1 MSTPT
6 TKATVS
12 APRRGRFP
20 RLRDFRVRSKLGL
33 ILAVPITAIITLSAI
48 SLVDASQREGVA
60 DNVNSLAR
68 LSGNASDLVHH
79 LQSERTAAVNLLAG
93 LSDVPSYVAQHNG
106 TDVAVND
113 YKNVRNSLTGVG
125 AAVDGKLKPIDDS
138 LGRLKDLRQEVAPP
152 PKETA
157 GKSIDRISLGAAV
170 FRYDVLID
178 NLLGFRDTVWQTS
191 DDPGVTDEVRA
202 SAAFSRAKEYAAQE
216 QTVVLGFGT
225 KASPAQFR
233 AYQIATAGQQEALRE
248 FYNAATPSQRMVVET
263 LVRGPAVQDV
273 ERMESQINE
282 AMSVSDRPVAPGD
295 WVRATVGK
303 LEQMRAAESQ
313 LDDLAAAS
321 ATDALNTV
329 RRQVIT
335 ESALVLATL
344 LLAVVLTLVVARSM
358 VRSLRQL
365 REAAIGVAYEG
376 LPKAVA
382 RLRDPEVAG
391 EANPET
397 IAAQLD
403 DPLPVR
409 GRDEFGQVAQAFN
422 VVHREAV
429 RIAAE
434 QAVLRANVST
444 MFVNLARRSQI
455 LVDRLIGHLDRLE
468 KGEEDPDRLAALFQL
483 DHLATRMRR
492 NDENLLVLAGADS
505 TRIQRDPAPL
515 GDVLRAA
522 QSEVEHY
529 TRIEFGV
536 IERDIEIAPHAVN
549 DLVHLVAELFDNAT
563 AFSPPDTAV
572 VVDARRVGERAILQV
587 EDRGIGISA
596 EQLASLNDR
605 LANPPMVDVAV
616 SRMMG
621 LVVVARLGN
630 RHAVRVEL
638 QPARERGIIAQV
650 LLPAE
655 VLAGG
660 RGNTRNT
667 QSALPPTAAP
677 LALDS
682 APARANTGS
691 MFATNAA
698 PAPTPGA
705 NGTPVNGATIA
716 AALAGGRTEL
726 PGRDT
731 GGFATTPPP
740 SGPPQGGAARPVPAW
755 HDLTGAGPAI
765 EDRPA
770 AAPVPAPAGEIDQ
783 TTGRLPVRRPGATVD
798 ASGEFPAVQ
807 SPTTALPTVSP
818 AVGALV
824 PASRPGVPSDDIVE
838 AEIVE
843 DEPVAKGIPRQLP
856 SSPEVPPPADQPTG
870 LLGLV
875 APPVPPTV
883 SPYAPSA
890 PPGQNRPDVTFEM
903 PTVDPAEAPPTFS
916 GFEPKPAQGDV
927 PADPPRQV
935 SGSTDSAVTGMLP
948 TVAAP
953 GPRTGGHPVVP
964 APDQAT
970 GAMPVVRPGRHSG
983 AFPTVP
989 APTDV
994 PGASTGTAA
1003 RAAEQAQPG
1012 QVSSGSA
1019 QSGAAQAGQ
1028 AQSGAA
1034 QNGAAQTGSGPAA
1047 SGQPGSTDS
1056 PGGPV
1061 VAGFSPGQSQSG
1073 SFPTQAQPGTAPGQ
1087 AQSGSAPGQS
1097 QSGSFPAQGQTGSFP
1112 AQTPAGASAQQG
1124 STPAAETSTQAAAS
1138 SAPADTEPLKASEPT
1153 TAGAQG
1159 VTDTGAPAAATP
1171 TAGSDP
1177 AAQPQAAPA
1186 TPATPADALS
1196 AALPVEDDAEELLI
1210 FREMESA
1217 WFTTGHDVPELHSEP
1232 EPWSFGADTPG
1243 AESTPSDAEAVT
1255 SGPDPATV
1263 VAPLSVQE
1271 APVVAEHTPP
1281 PTRISTPVETSAP
1294 VPTPAPRRVSPAPPP
1309 SADERWQTAADRGWQ
1324 AASAASAPATGGTT
1338 GTGLPRRVPMAQL
1351 VPGGVAA
1358 GSNVTDKRNPEA
1370 VRGLLSA
1377 YHRGVQRGRQRPGGE
1392 GDAPAPGDEPGQQKT
1407 TTPQHTQ
1414 NGPSKEQKA

>member
-1 MSTPT
+1 M
-6 TKATVS
+6 
-12 APRRGRFP
+12 
-20 RLRDFRVRSKLGL
+20 RSKLGL
-33 ILAVPITAIITLSAI
+33 ILAVPITAIITLSTI
-48 SLVDASQREGVA
+48 SLVDASQRASVA

-93 LSDVPSYVAQHNG
+93 LSDVPSYTAQHNG
-106 TDVAVND
+106 TDVAVSD
-113 YKNVRNSLTGVG
+113 YKLVRNSLGSTGDS
-125 AAVDGKLKPIDDS
+125 VDSKLKPIDDS
-138 LGRLKDLRQEVAPP
+138 LGRLKDLRNEVAPP

-191 DDPGVTDEVRA
+191 DDPNVTDEVRA
-202 SAAFSRAKEYAAQE
+202 AAAFSRAKEYAAQE
-216 QTVVLGFGT
+216 QTVVLGFGQ

-248 FYNAATPSQRMVVET
+248 FYNAATPSQRMVVEN

-282 AMSVSDRPVAPGD
+282 AMSISDRPVAPGD

-303 LEQMRAAESQ
+303 LEQMRAAESR
-313 LDDLAAAS
+313 LDELAAEGAKS
-321 ATDALNTV
+321 ALNTV
-329 RRQVIT
+329 NRQVIT

-667 QSALPPTAAP
+667 QTALPPTAAP

-682 APARANTGS
+682 APARTNTGS
-691 MFATNAA
+691 MFATNSA

-726 PGRDT
+726 PARDT

-740 SGPPQGGAARPVPAW
+740 AGPPPGGAARPAPAW
-755 HDLTGAGPAI
+755 HDLTGAGPAT

-770 AAPVPAPAGEIDQ
+770 TGAPAAPAPAGDVDQ

-818 AVGALV
+818 ATGALA
-824 PASRPGVPSDDIVE
+824 PLSRPGVPGDDIVE

-903 PTVDPAEAPPTFS
+903 PTVDPAEVADAPTFS
-916 GFEPKPAQGDV
+916 GFEPRPVQ
-927 PADPPRQV
+927 ADPPRQV
-935 SGSTDSAVTGMLP
+935 SGTTEQQAADSSVTGMLP
-948 TVAAP
+948 TVAP
-953 GPRTGGHPVVP
+953 GPRTGAQPVVP
-964 APDQAT
+964 APDQVT

-983 AFPTVP
+983 EFPIVP
-989 APTDV
+989 APTDAAAAQA
-994 PGASTGTAA
+994 GATAQASSPAQDPTPAGSAQAAATGAQTGVVAGSDPAGAAAPSATAGA
-1003 RAAEQAQPG
+1003 GSPQAQPG
-1012 QVSSGSA
+1012 SPQTQTGSFRTQSGSSQSQTGSFQV
-1019 QSGAAQAGQ
+1019 QSGAAQA
-1028 AQSGAA
+1028 AA
-1034 QNGAAQTGSGPAA
+1034 
-1047 SGQPGSTDS
+1047 GST
-1056 PGGPV
+1056 P
-1061 VAGFSPGQSQSG
+1061 
-1073 SFPTQAQPGTAPGQ
+1073 
-1087 AQSGSAPGQS
+1087 AQSGSALAH
-1097 QSGSFPAQGQTGSFP
+1097 SGSAPTPADSATAGPAQAGSGPAEASASADTGSTRAPVGTDP
-1112 AQTPAGASAQQG
+1112 AQA
-1124 STPAAETSTQAAAS
+1124 
-1138 SAPADTEPLKASEPT
+1138 
-1153 TAGAQG
+1153 TAGADTTAATGTQDDRTHG
-1159 VTDTGAPAAATP
+1159 GTQDTGAQAVTPSTPSATL
-1171 TAGSDP
+1171 
-1177 AAQPQAAPA
+1177 
-1186 TPATPADALS
+1186 TPADALS
-1196 AALPVEDDAEELLI
+1196 AALPAEDDGEELLI

-1232 EPWSFGADTPG
+1232 EPWSFGADVPA
-1243 AESTPSDAEAVT
+1243 AESTSSDAGAVT
-1255 SGPDPATV
+1255 SEPDPATV

-1281 PTRISTPVETSAP
+1281 PTRISTPAETPA
-1294 VPTPAPRRVSPAPPP
+1294 PAPRRVSPAPPP

-1324 AASAASAPATGGTT
+1324 AASAASAPVVGGTT

-1392 GDAPAPGDEPGQQKT
+1392 GDAPAPGDEAGQPKT

>member
-1 MSTPT
+1 M
-6 TKATVS
+6 
-12 APRRGRFP
+12 
-20 RLRDFRVRSKLGL
+20 RSKLGL
-33 ILAVPITAIITLSAI
+33 ILAVPITAIVTLSAI
-48 SLVDASQREGVA
+48 SLIDAGQRAVVA
-60 DNVNSLAR
+60 DNVNSLAK
-68 LSGNASDLVHH
+68 LSADASELVHH

-93 LSDVPSYVAQHNG
+93 LSDVPSYTAQHNG
-106 TDVAVND
+106 TDVAVD
-113 YKNVRNSLTGVG
+113 AYKSSRNGLTDLSP
-125 AAVDGKLKPIDDS
+125 AVTDKLKPIDDS
-138 LGRLKDLRQEVAPP
+138 LAKLKDLRGEVT
-152 PKETA
+152 KER
-157 GKSIDRISLGAAV
+157 GVDRLSLGAAV
-170 FRYDVLID
+170 FRYDVLVD
-178 NLLGFRDTVWQTS
+178 NLLAYRDTVWQSS
-191 DDPGVTDEVRA
+191 DDANVTDEVRA
-202 SAAFSRAKEYAAQE
+202 ASAFSRAKEYAAQE
-216 QTVVLGFGT
+216 QTIVLGFGG

-248 FYNAATPSQRMVVET
+248 FYNAATPSQRMVVES
-263 LVRGPAVQDV
+263 LVKGPAVQDV
-273 ERMESQINE
+273 EKMESQINE
-282 AMSVSDRPVAPGD
+282 AMSNSNVPVAPGD

-303 LEQMRAAESQ
+303 LEQMRAAEQQ
-313 LDDLAAAS
+313 LDQLASGS
-321 ATDALNTV
+321 ATSALNTV

-655 VLAGG
+655 VLAGA
-660 RGNTRNT
+660 RGPARNAPN
-667 QSALPPTAAP
+667 ALPQPASP

-682 APARANTGS
+682 APARTNTGS
-691 MFATNAA
+691 MFATNPA
-698 PAPTPGA
+698 PAPAPGA

-726 PGRDT
+726 PPRDT

-740 SGPPQGGAARPVPAW
+740 SGPQGGATRPVPAW
-755 HDLTGAGPAI
+755 HDLTGAGPAT
-765 EDRPA
+765 EDRPTPPP
-770 AAPVPAPAGEIDQ
+770 AAPDADQ
-783 TTGRLPVRRPGATVD
+783 ARGGLPVRRPGATVD
-798 ASGEFPAVQ
+798 ASGEFPAVG

-818 AVGALV
+818 AVGSLV
-824 PASRPGVPSDDIVE
+824 PVNRPGVPGDDIVE

-843 DEPVAKGIPRQLP
+843 DEPAAKGIPRQLP
-856 SSPEVPPPADQPTG
+856 SSPEVPPPADHPTG

-903 PTVDPAEAPPTFS
+903 PTVDPAEAAAPQTFS
-916 GFEPKPAQGDV
+916 GFEPRPAQGES
-927 PADPPRQV
+927 ADPPRQV
-935 SGSTDSAVTGMLP
+935 SGNTESSATGALP
-948 TVAAP
+948 TVGRSSGAFP
-953 GPRTGGHPVVP
+953 TVSGDKTSTGTGSFPTTSPTP
-964 APDQAT
+964 AGS
-970 GAMPVVRPGRHSG
+970 GASGAESTGRHSG
-983 AFPTVP
+983 AFPTVV
-989 APTDV
+989 PTN
-994 PGASTGTAA
+994 
-1003 RAAEQAQPG
+1003 
-1012 QVSSGSA
+1012 
-1019 QSGAAQAGQ
+1019 SGAFP
-1028 AQSGAA
+1028 SVRTNTGAFPA
-1034 QNGAAQTGSGPAA
+1034 VGTPVGPDGSSQGPAAGKDA
-1047 SGQPGSTDS
+1047 SGQPATQPTAGQDASGSTATG
-1056 PGGPV
+1056 PG
-1061 VAGFSPGQSQSG
+1061 
-1073 SFPTQAQPGTAPGQ
+1073 APGQ
-1087 AQSGSAPGQS
+1087 PVSEQAVSGQAPS
-1097 QSGSFPAQGQTGSFP
+1097 
-1112 AQTPAGASAQQG
+1112 AQTPSGQDVNGSAAGG
-1124 STPAAETSTQAAAS
+1124 P
-1138 SAPADTEPLKASEPT
+1138 
-1153 TAGAQG
+1153 TAGA
-1159 VTDTGAPAAATP
+1159 ATASDP
-1171 TAGSDP
+1171 TAGSATPTEPATPATGPTSGPGPVSTSAPTPGQTTPPP
-1177 AAQPQAAPA
+1177 AAEPTPAAPAAPA
-1186 TPATPADALS
+1186 TPAPAPDALS
-1196 AALPVEDDAEELLI
+1196 AALPAEDDGEELLI

-1232 EPWSFGADTPG
+1232 EPWSFGADAPVAEATPADAG
-1243 AESTPSDAEAVT
+1243 AKPSDAGAVT
-1255 SGPDPATV
+1255 SAPDPATV
-1263 VAPLSVQE
+1263 VAPVPVQE
-1271 APVVAEHTPP
+1271 APVVAEHNPP
-1281 PTRISTPVETSAP
+1281 PTPARVPVEAP
-1294 VPTPAPRRVSPAPPP
+1294 APAPRRVSPAPPP

-1324 AASAASAPATGGTT
+1324 AASAASAPAVGGTT

-1377 YHRGVQRGRQRPGGE
+1377 YHRGVQRGRQRPNGE
-1392 GDAPAPGDEPGQQKT
+1392 GDAPAPGDESGQPKT

>member
-1 MSTPT
+1 M
-6 TKATVS
+6 
-12 APRRGRFP
+12 
-20 RLRDFRVRSKLGL
+20 RSKLGL
-33 ILAVPITAIITLSAI
+33 ILAVPITAIVTLSAI
-48 SLVDASQREGVA
+48 SLIDAGQRAVVA
-60 DNVNSLAR
+60 DNVNSLAK
-68 LSGNASDLVHH
+68 LSADASELVHH

-93 LSDVPSYVAQHNG
+93 LSDVPSYTAQHNG
-106 TDVAVND
+106 TDVAVD
-113 YKNVRNSLTGVG
+113 AYKSSRNGLTDLSP
-125 AAVDGKLKPIDDS
+125 AVTDKLKPIDDS
-138 LGRLKDLRQEVAPP
+138 LAKLKDLRGEVT
-152 PKETA
+152 KER
-157 GKSIDRISLGAAV
+157 GVDRLSLGAAV
-170 FRYDVLID
+170 FRYDVLVD
-178 NLLGFRDTVWQTS
+178 NLLAYRDTVWQSS
-191 DDPGVTDEVRA
+191 DDANVTDEVRA
-202 SAAFSRAKEYAAQE
+202 ASAFSRAKEYAAQE
-216 QTVVLGFGT
+216 QTIVLGFGG

-248 FYNAATPSQRMVVET
+248 FYNAATPSQRMVVES
-263 LVRGPAVQDV
+263 LVKGPAVQDV
-273 ERMESQINE
+273 EKMESQINE
-282 AMSVSDRPVAPGD
+282 AMSISTVPVAPGD

-303 LEQMRAAESQ
+303 LEQMRAAEQQ
-313 LDDLAAAS
+313 LDQLASGS
-321 ATDALNTV
+321 ATSALNTV

-655 VLAGG
+655 VLAGA
-660 RGNTRNT
+660 RGNTRNAPN
-667 QSALPPTAAP
+667 ALPQPASP

-682 APARANTGS
+682 APARPNTGS
-691 MFATNAA
+691 MFATNPA
-698 PAPTPGA
+698 PAPAPGA

-726 PGRDT
+726 PPRDT

-740 SGPPQGGAARPVPAW
+740 PSGPQGGAARPVPAW
-755 HDLTGAGPAI
+755 HDLTGAGPAT

-770 AAPVPAPAGEIDQ
+770 PPPAAPDADPARG
-783 TTGRLPVRRPGATVD
+783 GLPVRRPGATVD
-798 ASGEFPAVQ
+798 ASGEFPAVG

-818 AVGALV
+818 AVGSLV
-824 PASRPGVPSDDIVE
+824 PVNRPGVPGDDIVE

-843 DEPVAKGIPRQLP
+843 DEPAAKGIPRQLP
-856 SSPEVPPPADQPTG
+856 SSPEVPPPADHPTG

-903 PTVDPAEAPPTFS
+903 PTVDPAEAAAPQTFS
-916 GFEPKPAQGDV
+916 GFEPRPAQGES
-927 PADPPRQV
+927 ADPPRQV
-935 SGSTDSAVTGMLP
+935 SGNTESSVTGALP
-948 TVAAP
+948 TVGRPSGAFPTVSGDKTSTGTGSFPATAPSGSPAGAGASAAES
-953 GPRTGGHPVVP
+953 T
-964 APDQAT
+964 
-970 GAMPVVRPGRHSG
+970 GRHSG
-983 AFPTVP
+983 AFPTVVPTNSGAFPSVRTNSGAFP
-989 APTDV
+989 AVGTPVGPD
-994 PGASTGTAA
+994 GST
-1003 RAAEQAQPG
+1003 QAPG
-1012 QVSSGSA
+1012 QGQGPVS
-1019 QSGAAQAGQ
+1019 GQ
-1028 AQSGAA
+1028 APASG
-1034 QNGAAQTGSGPAA
+1034 QGPASGKDA
-1047 SGQPGSTDS
+1047 SGQPTTQPAAGQNASGSGASGPVTSGSTATG
-1056 PGGPV
+1056 PG
-1061 VAGFSPGQSQSG
+1061 
-1073 SFPTQAQPGTAPGQ
+1073 APGQ
-1087 AQSGSAPGQS
+1087 TAAERAVSGQAPSAKSPSSKTPSAQAPSGQDVNGSA
-1097 QSGSFPAQGQTGSFP
+1097 
-1112 AQTPAGASAQQG
+1112 AGG
-1124 STPAAETSTQAAAS
+1124 
-1138 SAPADTEPLKASEPT
+1138 PT
-1153 TAGAQG
+1153 TA
-1159 VTDTGAPAAATP
+1159 AATASDPTAGPATP
-1171 TAGSDP
+1171 TGP
-1177 AAQPQAAPA
+1177 AAPATGPTSGPGPVSTSAPTPGQTTPPAVAEQTPAAPA
-1186 TPATPADALS
+1186 TPAPAADALS
-1196 AALPVEDDAEELLI
+1196 AALPTEDDGEELLI

-1232 EPWSFGADTPG
+1232 EPWSFGADAPVAEATPTDAG
-1243 AESTPSDAEAVT
+1243 AKPADAGAVT
-1255 SGPDPATV
+1255 SAPDPATV
-1263 VAPLSVQE
+1263 VAPVPVQE

-1281 PTRISTPVETSAP
+1281 PTPARVPVEAP
-1294 VPTPAPRRVSPAPPP
+1294 APAPRRVSPAPPP

-1324 AASAASAPATGGTT
+1324 AASAASAPAVGGTT

-1377 YHRGVQRGRQRPGGE
+1377 YHRGVQRGRQRPNGE
-1392 GDAPAPGDEPGQQKT
+1392 GDAPAPGDESGQPKT